1 MKTPQRSG
9 PNLWAVDRLVEVKR
23 PGGAGRRLDVLV
35 RWEGAWRDSW
45 RSVTDLTTDM
55 RKRARVMERE
65 AHAGDKR
72 GRERDEPE
80 EGSGQRPERRGPGR
94 GSRSPRTC
102 RSENK

>member
-1 MKTPQRSG
+1 MPGQSVVLSAQRQPFGLGLSTFVQYQLCCLHPG
-9 PNLWAVDRLVEVKR
+9 LRR

-65 AHAGDKR
+65 AHRRGDKR
-72 GRERDEPE
+72 VRERD
-80 EGSGQRPERRGPGR
+80 
-94 GSRSPRTC
+94 
-102 RSENK
+102 